1 MAERYRQVEK
11 FGVEL
16 NKTNDVSF
24 NEKKQHRHTHTTIK
38 ERLKESNMGH
48 THTHTLTT
56 KKYLNSA

>member
-24 NEKKQHRHTHTTIK
+24 NEKKTTQTHAHNNKRKIEGEQH
-38 ERLKESNMGH
+38 G
-48 THTHTLTT
+48 THTHSHINN
-56 KKYLNSA
+56 KKIS